1 MRQASLQLHHST
13 GDLVPEANLASVVNR
28 RSGVCS
34 MATTSSGRVVTSRGV
49 TVGVYGGG
57 GLDGLGSCVST
68 TETSLS
74 GKANVS

>member
-1 MRQASLQLHHST
+1 M
-13 GDLVPEANLASVVNR
+13 VNR

-34 MATTSSGRVVTSRGV
+34 MAATSSGRMVTGRGV